1 MSRPTTPR
9 KSAAASAA
17 GGAPLTARKRGVQSS
32 AAASAAGGAPQSAR
46 KSAAGGA
53 PPLTARRTGGAQS
66 SAAAA
71 GICPAIP
78 TDETQYKERN
88 KDAILYRQLLLAILG
103 RNKYDINSLQVCETK
118 GGISEDNILKMP
130 TDLIHSMRPIFQFT
144 PELFKDS
151 VGLDVMFKSPI
162 TPAEETKIKTEFAKV
177 INMGGRKDSPANGNN
192 FFKVPKDLIKPEY
205 FDKVQTIELDTFN
218 KGINLEVNSDIKD
231 GVNDFERSLNPAQRV
246 QQKIKDVPFYVVINE
261 MTSSK
266 NPVPHHTL
274 SIICY
279 KGNIYSYGLGA
290 VQQHEGSG
298 SHIKDIMLDAHISV
312 EDIFKKA
319 VYAYKDADGS
329 RPAAILESKL
339 QIVDIGILTS
349 KMVTKLEDYLKNPM
363 GITITSDFGPLVRG
377 DFFVYFSTDIY
388 VYPSTT
394 YYTYYAG
401 TNSLISSCCTT
412 ALKALNK
419 TAVQCSRVKKSTIA
433 DKLKTFVESGQ
444 VGEPKNTSC
453 VSFIADIYGIDC
465 GFCGIADPQ
474 GCNRI
479 PQDRLVNIIGI
490 IAAKNGT
497 VGELLNGLI
506 GDKISDHPYKK
517 KLWTCAAGLMV
528 AAAVGAKLIYTGMGQ
543 GQFKSKKKSKTKTK
557 SKSSKKSKAKTQKK
571 SMAKNKSSKKS
582 RRRLNKF

>member
-9 KSAAASAA
+9 KSAA

-66 SAAAA
+66 SAA

-130 TDLIHSMRPIFQFT
+130 TVLIHSMRPIFQFT
-144 PELFKDS
+144 PKLFKDS
-151 VGLDVMFKSPI
+151 VGLNVMFKSPI

-231 GVNDFERSLNPAQRV
+231 GVNDFESLDPAQRV
-246 QQKIKDVPFYVVINE
+246 QQNIKDVPFYVVINE

-363 GITITSDFGPLVRG
+363 GITITSDFGPLVKELVKG
-377 DFFVYFSTDIY
+377 LVKEYFFVYFATNIY

-419 TAVQCSRVKKSTIA
+419 TAVQCSCVKKSTIA
-433 DKLKTFVESGQ
+433 DKLKTLVESGQ
-444 VGEPKNTSC
+444 VDEPKNSSC

-479 PQDRLVNIIGI
+479 PQDRLVNIIDI
-490 IAAKNGT
+490 IAANGT

-506 GDKISDHPYKK
+506 GQKISDHPYKT
-517 KLWTCAAGLMV
+517 KLWTCAAGLTG
-528 AAAVGAKLIYTGMGQ
+528 AALGLIYYTGMGQ